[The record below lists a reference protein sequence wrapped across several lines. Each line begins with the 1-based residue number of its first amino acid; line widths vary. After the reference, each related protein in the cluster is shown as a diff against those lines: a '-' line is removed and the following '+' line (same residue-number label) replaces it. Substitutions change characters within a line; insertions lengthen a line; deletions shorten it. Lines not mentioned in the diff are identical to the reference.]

1 MDRRTSLSL
10 SLPRQRRVAI
20 GGLLLAVAG
29 LGYGCFERALKPV
42 NPCTTSVQ
50 GQVIQVNSVDK
61 VDMLLM
67 IDNSNSMTE
76 EQASVVSEIPRIV
89 EILTS
94 GHDNS
99 GVIPDFTP
107 ARSLHIGIIDS
118 DMGLGNISGIS
129 TCDPGFGDDGLMQ
142 IRARHP
148 TGSCMSDYSGTYPG
162 SVFDFDVAGSRTP
175 AQFAQDVACVATLG
189 TDGCGFEF
197 ELEAPLK
204 ALSMSPEY
212 GVPTWVHTGY
222 VPPVFAGPSYGH
234 GNDPA
239 TNGAFLRADSAL
251 AVVTINDEDDCSTQ
265 NFNIF
270 SLDDSTDLNLRC
282 HVYQDQLYPI
292 DRYRDGFLGLRQNPA
307 LLIYAAI
314 TGIPPERA
322 GQDPAA
328 ILMDPAMVEQQDPA
342 NPNRLLPA
350 CVSPGGRGV
359 AYPAIRMT
367 ELARQLDGAGAAVT
381 VQSICNTDFSAAF
394 SEIIRIVS
402 NALSGACLARQLN
415 PDADGNVDCDVLE
428 ALPPVGSG
436 ASYERCDQLIAEN
449 PTAYELDHTET
460 TMNSDGTSVTR
471 EVCRITQVGHSG
483 AGTLPGWAYD
493 TRDNEV
499 PGWSMIPMGCN
510 QRIGLSMISAV
521 PGAEVR
527 LQCNETILP
536 STHADAQLGSPCDP
550 ATGIVTGGTAQCSAG
565 TAVAGNPRPLACDSF
580 DRSCQIA
587 CTSDADCTA
596 AGLLSYVCDHRTAS
610 SYFGGDDRVPTGIT
624 PGDEHGFCVNPTC
637 GSANAAN

>member
-1 MDRRTSLSL
+1 MRRSLRHSSL
-10 SLPRQRRVAI
+10 ALAFV
-20 GGLLLAVAG
+20 AVAA
-29 LGYGCFERALKPV
+29 CETPAQEPADAFVA
-42 NPCTTSVQ
+42 
-50 GQVIQVNSVDK
+50 VDAHAPPTATL
-61 VDMLLM
+61 DLLFM
-67 IDNSNSMTE
+67 IDDSGSMNE
-76 EQASVVSEIPRIV
+76 EQATLESAMPHLLE
-89 EILTS
+89 LLAT
-94 GHDNS
+94 GHDTRGMLPDHAPFDS
-99 GVIPDFTP
+99 IRIAVITSDLGVGTSELS
-107 ARSLHIGIIDS
+107 R
-118 DMGLGNISGIS
+118 
-129 TCDPGFGDDGLMQ
+129 CDAVGGDDGIFQ
-142 IRARHP
+142 IDSRHP
-148 TGSCMSDYSGTYPG
+148 FGSCDTSYLDDYGARF
-162 SVFDFDVAGSRTP
+162 FDWEDQGPRNVEQVAHDLS
-175 AQFAQDVACVATLG
+175 CVLSLG
-189 TDGCGFEF
+189 TAGCGFEQQLDAP
-197 ELEAPLK
+197 LEALSPAPLPDGG
-204 ALSMSPEY
+204 SPFDWTA
-212 GVPTWVHTGY
+212 PGY
-222 VPPVFAGPSYGH
+222 APPVFRGGLYGH